1 MPHTSKNAKFHNP
14 PNKLREKVG
23 YGGLEPTRLERAEA
37 FIEENELD
45 FTPYAESLIK
55 RLDAII
61 KDLKSGDISHEEGRG
76 ALIRSIMEIKANG
89 GMFKFMLLSEI
100 ADVILNFLEN
110 IEETNDDAMNIIDA
124 HQNTVKVIVGNQLTG
139 SGGREGKAIS
149 MELYAACNRYYE
161 KYKVK
166 TKG

>member
-1 MPHTSKNAKFHNP
+1 M
-14 PNKLREKVG
+14 
-23 YGGLEPTRLERAEA
+23 EPTRLERAEI
-37 FIEENELD
+37 FIEENQLD

-55 RLDAII
+55 RLDGII
-61 KDLKSGDISHEEGRG
+61 KDIKSGDLSHEEGRG
-76 ALIRSIMEIKANG
+76 TLIRSIMEIKANG
-89 GMFKFMLLSEI
+89 GMFQFMLLSEI

-110 IEETNDDAMNIIDA
+110 IEEINEDAMNIIDA
-124 HQNTVKVIVGNQLTG
+124 HQNAVKIIVVNKLTG

-149 MELYAACNRYYE
+149 MELYAACNRYYG

>member
-1 MPHTSKNAKFHNP
+1 MTDRLKKAKFHNP

-23 YGGLEPTRLERAEA
+23 YGGLEPTRLERAET
-37 FIEENELD
+37 FIEENQLD
-45 FTPYAESLIK
+45 FTPYADTLIK
-55 RLDAII
+55 RLDGVIRDI
-61 KDLKSGDISHEEGRG
+61 KSDDMSHEEGRG

-89 GMFKFMLLSEI
+89 GMFQFMLLSEI

-110 IEETNDDAMNIIDA
+110 IDEINEDAMNIIDA
-124 HQNTVKVIVGNQLTG
+124 HQNALKIIVANKLTG